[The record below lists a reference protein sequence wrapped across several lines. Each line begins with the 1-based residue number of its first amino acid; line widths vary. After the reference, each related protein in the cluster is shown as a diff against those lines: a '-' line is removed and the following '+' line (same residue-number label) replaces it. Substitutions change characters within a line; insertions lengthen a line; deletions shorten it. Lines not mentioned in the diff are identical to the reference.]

1 MKFPINHIP
10 MILTYL
16 SLLLGAGYAYG
27 ETATVPAHI
36 QAAIVIKPTKDI
48 GEGKI
53 QPGTPVKIAVKV
65 SNPSDKPT
73 PAGEMFVRFAVEP
86 SLGKHPHCLVF
97 ETEKIALPILKAGEE
112 REITFTKQHQ
122 LPCLIDFIR
131 DDWLLHE
138 YQAVFASGNTENVIA
153 ATPLTV
159 SAYFYP
165 GISHNICAPIER

>member
-1 MKFPINHIP
+1 MKLPIYHIP
-10 MILTYL
+10 TLLVLCL
-16 SLLLGAGYAYG
+16 SLVLGAGCSYG
-27 ETATVPAHI
+27 ETATMPALL
-36 QAAIVIKPTKDI
+36 QAAIIIKPTKDI

-53 QPGTPVKIAVKV
+53 QPGTPVKIAVRV
-65 SNPSDKPT
+65 ANPSNQPT

-86 SLGKHPHCLVF
+86 SLGKHPHSLVF
-97 ETEKIALPILKAGEE
+97 ETEKTTLPSLKAGEE
-112 REITFTKQHQ
+112 REILFTKQHQ

-138 YQAVFASGNTENVIA
+138 YQAVFVSDNTESVIA

-165 GISHNICAPIER
+165 GISHNICPPIN